1 MRLPEP
7 FRRRLRGSA
16 TRLRGFHGHV
26 DGVFDGALTG
36 WVHVIGAA
44 QTVQVGLYADGALL
58 TQAPAN
64 IFRGDV
70 QAMGFG
76 DGNVGFVLRLSPDI
90 IGMIAANGGAAEV
103 RVIGPRP
110 HRVGRW
116 APDPGSCP
124 TAVGTPP
131 ARSSLQRRLYGDL
144 QRLARRLAESGPDQD
159 PDPRQAPRP
168 APAAQAR
175 LFGSQ
180 DYLDPDRPLPTPMFA
195 YAEFIRLRDQLDAR
209 FDPRRDPAEIAH
221 FFEHYLRVYSARRG
235 GLRIPLSAA
244 AIDWLNA
251 PQVIG
256 GQTNSLSRA
265 TWAFLTERPPALRD
279 MMLADPDWHAAAVYW
294 WAMHQARTLYCED
307 CLVPQAYVDLLA
319 AEQGPIG
326 QDWPLSVFM
335 MRLAAEM
342 PELSVLPTGTE
353 AGRRDLTCALMIL
366 ALSRP
371 DILRYMPTASLDK
384 ALRRTAET
392 GQTPL
397 ARFCTEMGQP
407 QEDLTRQSY
416 AAALRPAGFDLER
429 MRFMTL
435 TAEGHRA
442 EFARFAELRD
452 GGAAELRGDIQ
463 VIGPFRKAS
472 GLGQATRLS
481 ADLLERAGYTVH
493 RVDFALDNPSP
504 EDAARVAATDIR
516 PARINLFHLNAE
528 TVPLAA
534 AYLPDAF
541 SSAYNIAY
549 VFWELDSP
557 GACHPLGLDLVDEI
571 WVAPEWGVEVFQP
584 HTDKPVVNVGMS
596 FETLPEI
603 DRTDARRFM
612 EHTAQVP
619 PESFVFL
626 VTFDS
631 FSFMMRKNPLGVI
644 EAFTRAFKDEPEV
657 RLVLKTQNRTRVADP
672 AQAGIWQ
679 AVDAAVQQDARI
691 VLINETLP
699 YEDILRLKTGADA
712 YLSLHRSEGW
722 GFGMIEAMNLRVPV
736 VATAYSGNMD
746 FCTPDTCW
754 LVDYSLT
761 EVGPQAYIFVR
772 PGQKWADPDVADAA
786 RQMRQLFDHPKER
799 ATRAEAARALVRT
812 QFSEAAIAERY
823 AARVRT
829 ILSGPAARVAQGHG
843 QS

>member
-1 MRLPEP
+1 
-7 FRRRLRGSA
+7 
-16 TRLRGFHGHV
+16 
-26 DGVFDGALTG
+26 
-36 WVHVIGAA
+36 
-44 QTVQVGLYADGALL
+44 
-58 TQAPAN
+58 
-64 IFRGDV
+64 
-70 QAMGFG
+70 
-76 DGNVGFVLRLSPDI
+76 
-90 IGMIAANGGAAEV
+90 
-103 RVIGPRP
+103 
-110 HRVGRW
+110 
-116 APDPGSCP
+116 
-124 TAVGTPP
+124 
-131 ARSSLQRRLYGDL
+131 
-144 QRLARRLAESGPDQD
+144 
-159 PDPRQAPRP
+159 
-168 APAAQAR
+168 
-175 LFGSQ
+175 
-180 DYLDPDRPLPTPMFA
+180 
-195 YAEFIRLRDQLDAR
+195 
-209 FDPRRDPAEIAH
+209 
-221 FFEHYLRVYSARRG
+221 
-235 GLRIPLSAA
+235 
-244 AIDWLNA
+244 
-251 PQVIG
+251 
-256 GQTNSLSRA
+256 
-265 TWAFLTERPPALRD
+265 
-279 MMLADPDWHAAAVYW
+279 
-294 WAMHQARTLYCED
+294 MHQARNLYCED

-371 DILRYMPTASLDK
+371 DILRYMPTAGLDK

-619 PESFVFL
+619 PKSFVFL

-761 EVGPQAYIFVR
+761 EVGPQAYICPARPEMGRSGCGGRGPPDAPAVR
-772 PGQKWADPDVADAA
+772 PPQRARHPRRGRPRTGSDPVFRSSHRRALRSTGAHDPVRTRGARRPGPRAELSGERRANAQDPGSACRLPPDRRRSDPPVAD
-786 RQMRQLFDHPKER
+786 RSRRNP
-799 ATRAEAARALVRT
+799 V
-812 QFSEAAIAERY
+812 
-823 AARVRT
+823 
-829 ILSGPAARVAQGHG
+829 PAAADLRTG
-843 QS
+843 